1 MGGLNHFSVWNCW
14 CVNCAGV
21 TDYWTQS
28 VCCLKSVHTPLSA
41 LSIQVN
47 GIVCYKDGHHHHHH
61 HHHLVCG
68 ALTCGPQRG
77 MLWLQRSA
85 RRQWCRHWPCTTT
98 SGLSCCPPNVPPST
112 TRVSS
117 DVNVRVSSLP
127 LAFIL
132 FLSLSLPAYDLNI
145 FPIVSLSSYLFI
157 CVPVRLSAYLFF
169 CLLTCLFSF
178 LFVNHG
184 QETGLIICN
193 WHPLRKSF
201 ITLHRWVNRWRTLPP
216 CLMSGSVPIKSSCSI
231 MVVRWILDLHSGCQ
245 LQMINPVS
253 L

>member
-28 VCCLKSVHTPLSA
+28 VCCLNSVHTPLSA

-132 FLSLSLPAYDLNI
+132 FLSLSA
-145 FPIVSLSSYLFI
+145 
-157 CVPVRLSAYLFF
+157 
-169 CLLTCLFSF
+169 CLWLSF

-201 ITLHRWVNRWRTLPP
+201 ITLHRWVHRRWTLPP